1 MHYSIKNAFIF
12 SLVYISFEVGM
23 IIAGLQYSENA
34 SFLSYAASSGALM
47 FAIALT
53 LYTSAKENAPQGFIG
68 DIKHGLRTSGLY
80 AIITALFIVMYHLY
94 LVPDYA
100 DIRIEMV
107 KETAM
112 NTPLDVIQENNS
124 GISQEDFV
132 AMQTDNASFWLTPK
146 KIFPMVLLGVMLL
159 GFMYTFVFTAIF
171 RKVLFRN

>member
-12 SLVYISFEVGM
+12 SLVYMSFEVGM

-47 FAIALT
+47 LAIAFT
-53 LYTSAKENAPQGFIG
+53 LYTSAKENPDQAFIT
-68 DIKHGLRTSGLY
+68 DIKSGLRTSGLY
-80 AIITALFIVMYHLY
+80 AVITALFIVVYHLY

-100 DIRIEMV
+100 DIRIDMV

-112 NTPLDVIQENNS
+112 NTPLEVIQQNNP
-124 GISQEDFV
+124 GLTKEDFV

-146 KIFPMVLLGVMLL
+146 KIFPMVLLGIMLL
-159 GFMYTFVFTAIF
+159 GFVYTFAFTAIF